1 MGYFDTSQK
10 VLGILVT
17 HPSQVDEVASFA
29 NTFSPPVDVRMQ
41 EIPAYL
47 RENNGRMLPM
57 IDLAAHLF
65 DKSTGALVHDYG
77 MVLECLLHTVQE
89 NHQGRVLF
97 WWNEIEWL
105 IRISAFGGKP
115 QAEAEVVTRYEN
127 LRHQAKLIGE
137 EIRRR
142 IAGSGVLHIES
153 SAELSQQWNAW
164 GHIAMF
170 EDCEYLAFDCYGPI
184 ADCGGRPQNDYL
196 IWVWNTVDVLER
208 ETPIG
213 RKVFLVPAAFKD
225 SLAFP
230 DEATCVAQLDTYFA
244 KLDEHERF
252 GGVGAFTW
260 GTVVEAHNTII
271 GARHLERV
279 GPAVSWHLY
288 RRNGPNA
295 VPRERP

>member
-1 MGYFDTSQK
+1 MSYFDTSQK
-10 VLGILVT
+10 VLGILLT
-17 HPSQVDEVASFA
+17 HPSQVNEVASFA
-29 NTFSPPVDVRMQ
+29 NAFSPPVDVRMH

-47 RENNGRMLPM
+47 QANAGRMLPM
-57 IDLAAHLF
+57 IDLGVHLF
-65 DKSTGALVHDYG
+65 DKSTGVLVYDYDT
-77 MVLECLLHTVQE
+77 VLECLLHTVQE
-89 NHQGRVLF
+89 NHPGRVLF

-105 IRISAFGGKP
+105 LRVAAFGGKP
-115 QAEAEVVTRYEN
+115 QAETEVVTHYEN
-127 LRHQAKLIGE
+127 LRHQATLIGE

-142 IAGSGVLHIES
+142 IPGSGVLHIES

-170 EDCEYLAFDCYGPI
+170 EDCEYLAFDCYGLI
-184 ADCGGRPQNDYL
+184 NNCGGRPQNDYI
-196 IWVWNTVDVLER
+196 IWVWNKVDMLER
-208 ETPIG
+208 ERPIG
-213 RKVFLVPAAFKD
+213 RKVFLVPGAFKD

-230 DEATCVAQLDTYFA
+230 DEAMCVDQLEVYFA

-279 GPAVSWHLY
+279 GPAVSWHLHS
-288 RRNGPNA
+288 RTGPTA